1 MNLRL
6 IVRRLDWCSLQVGH
20 GVSWLTLALVLLTTV
35 DVTMRYV
42 FHTGAVFIQELE
54 WHLFGLTFLL
64 AGAYA
69 LREDAH
75 VRVDIFYSQMS
86 PRTKAWVDLAGT
98 IVILFPVC
106 VLVIWSSH
114 KFVANAWGSLEGSPD
129 PGGIPARFVLKSMIP
144 IGFSLLAIQGVAEA
158 LRNYLQLTG
167 RGEAP

>member
-1 MNLRL
+1 MDLRL
-6 IVRRLDWCSLQVGH
+6 IVRGLDRLSLKTGH
-20 GVSWLTLALVLLTTV
+20 AVSWLTLALVLLTTV

-42 FHTGAVFIQELE
+42 FHTGFVFVQELE

-86 PRTKAWVDLAGT
+86 PRAKAWVDLVGT

-114 KFVANAWGSLEGSPD
+114 KFVANSWGFQEGSPD
-129 PGGIPARFVLKSMIP
+129 PGGIPARYLLKSMIP
-144 IGFSLLAIQGVAEA
+144 VGFSLLALQGVAEA
-158 LRNYLQLTG
+158 LRNYLKLTG
-167 RGEAP
+167 REDAP